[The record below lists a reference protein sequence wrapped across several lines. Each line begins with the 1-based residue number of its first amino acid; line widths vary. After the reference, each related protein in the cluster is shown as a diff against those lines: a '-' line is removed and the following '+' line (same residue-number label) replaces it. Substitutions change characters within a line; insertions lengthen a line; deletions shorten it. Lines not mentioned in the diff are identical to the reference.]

1 MTLYLE
7 TSALLRAAV
16 LHQAEV
22 VARMRS
28 ATAWVTSALTLVE
41 CERTLIAMM
50 HAKRLS
56 RPARARAHGYLRE
69 VVWRTEVSELDGAV
83 LDRAGQ
89 LFPVEPVRTLD
100 GLHLAAILRWAELG
114 PLEVLTCDARI
125 KENAAA
131 LGLPVAFFP
140 DEPRR

>member
-16 LHQAEV
+16 LHQADV
-22 VARMRS
+22 IARMSS
-28 ATAWVTSALTLVE
+28 ATAWATSALTLVE
-41 CERTLIAMM
+41 CERALATMA
-50 HAKRLS
+50 HGKRLT
-56 RPARARAHGYLRE
+56 RPARAHAHAWLRE
-69 VVWRTEVSELDGAV
+69 VVWRVDVSELDNAQ

-89 LFPVEPVRTLD
+89 PFPVEPVRTID

-125 KENAAA
+125 KQNAEAF
-131 LGLPVAFFP
+131 GLPVAFFP
-140 DEPRR
+140 DEPRK